1 MAEIEVST
9 GDCKFDKYD
18 WIYFVAGGLAALV
31 ALYLI
36 KNILE
41 PQHHFHNYHHNY
53 HQPRPI
59 PISKEVEKVYK
70 TSWDGKFYE

>member
-1 MAEIEVST
+1 MVDVEISSDRKIE
-9 GDCKFDKYD
+9 D
-18 WIYFVAGGLAALV
+18 WMWFVAGGLAALV

-41 PQHHFHNYHHNY
+41 PQHHHYHNYHHQTY
-53 HQPRPI
+53 PHPV

-70 TSWDGKFYE
+70 LDYDGKLY